1 MRSRTRQVRWFAP
14 CCLHSGVNSAV
25 PAGGTHTLSSTVP
38 RTPSHVVTPWLPV
51 YPLEF
56 PFSWQINVIVRPQG
70 RIRARFQVFSLGL
83 FPDRWMC
90 CVRSPAAIQ
99 HKNSRHIPWI
109 SLLPGRCTCSSD
121 PKGWCKRHFFPGLP
135 SVWSRNVYIIF
146 VQEWFISE

>member
-38 RTPSHVVTPWLPV
+38 RTPSHVVIPWLPV

-83 FPDRWMC
+83 LSSLIDE
-90 CVRSPAAIQ
+90 CVA
-99 HKNSRHIPWI
+99 
-109 SLLPGRCTCSSD
+109 SD
-121 PKGWCKRHFFPGLP
+121 PQRRFSMKIHVISPEFPFSLAGARVRQTP
-135 SVWSRNVYIIF
+135 KDDANAIF
-146 VQEWFISE
+146 SQAFLLYDLGTCI